1 MKTGLSSMTT
11 TEAPG
16 PQNVDDA
23 VTIEGSDR
31 SLSKDC
37 LFECLLFVPHYALS
51 RTAILVCKQ
60 WHALYE
66 SPEFRKAREIID
78 DDAQR
83 CPVCLMAWN
92 VNVLTRP
99 LEEGASYDQT
109 KTVRECCCK
118 YTCYACY
125 RKARRCA
132 CPLCRVPC
140 ALTVQQKST
149 RLRNHA
155 EKGNPVAIYERAVQL
170 ENEGQER
177 EAARLY
183 RLAADKV
190 PEAAYE
196 LGEIYDAPAANSYD
210 LVRDEQKAVDFFRMA
225 AERGH
230 AKAQC
235 ELSDRL
241 SGTAA
246 AESFQWLKLAADQG
260 YTRGEY
266 EMGRRYERGD
276 AVVKDFTKARRWYER
291 AAAKWLDPGRERV
304 YSCAKSALRAL
315 GRLRRREADPGYLTP
330 TDTE

>member
-1 MKTGLSSMTT
+1 MTT

-83 CPVCLMAWN
+83 CPVCLKAWN

-99 LEEGASYDQT
+99 LEAGASYDQT

-125 RKARRCA
+125 RKARRCT
-132 CPLCRVPC
+132 CPLCR
-140 ALTVQQKST
+140 
-149 RLRNHA
+149 R
-155 EKGNPVAIYERAVQL
+155 
-170 ENEGQER
+170 
-177 EAARLY
+177 
-183 RLAADKV
+183 
-190 PEAAYE
+190 
-196 LGEIYDAPAANSYD
+196 
-210 LVRDEQKAVDFFRMA
+210 
-225 AERGH
+225 
-230 AKAQC
+230 
-235 ELSDRL
+235 
-241 SGTAA
+241 
-246 AESFQWLKLAADQG
+246 
-260 YTRGEY
+260 
-266 EMGRRYERGD
+266 GRRPQGARPAPRPD
-276 AVVKDFTKARRWYER
+276 ARDRARRATAR
-291 AAAKWLDPGRERV
+291 P
-304 YSCAKSALRAL
+304 
-315 GRLRRREADPGYLTP
+315 TP
-330 TDTE
+330 LARS